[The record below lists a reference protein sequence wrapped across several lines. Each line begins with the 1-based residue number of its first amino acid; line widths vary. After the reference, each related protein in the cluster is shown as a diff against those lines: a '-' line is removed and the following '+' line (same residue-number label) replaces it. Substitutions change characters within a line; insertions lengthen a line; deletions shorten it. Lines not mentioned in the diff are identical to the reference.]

1 MTATINAS
9 TTAGVVTTADTSG
22 ILQLQTNGTAAL
34 TVDAS
39 QRTAFVAGTA
49 ALPAITTTGDTN
61 TGIWFPAGDTIA
73 FTEGGVE
80 SMRIN
85 SSGNMGIGT
94 TTPQGRLNLSN
105 AGAAGFEFFVNSPS
119 AGVGT
124 YIQSYNR
131 SGAAY
136 VETHYYAASHTF
148 RTDASA
154 TTMVLN
160 TSGNVGIGTTSPSTK
175 LEVKKDSATAYD
187 PATAAFNTIL
197 SLSNTTSG
205 ASNNALMS
213 FTTESNGEWYIG
225 GVQNAGN
232 TAADFVFASRAS
244 GARAERMRINSSGST
259 FFNCTASPTSNSS
272 GPGGLN
278 ALVSSGDVFN
288 IKHTADG
295 NNVFNIWQTG
305 TASFNAI
312 TFFKGGSQ
320 TGIGQIL
327 GTTSSTAYQTSSDY
341 RLKENITPMTG
352 ALDKVAQL
360 KPVTY
365 KWKVDGSDGQ
375 GFIAH
380 ELQAVVPD
388 CVSGEK
394 DQVNKDGS
402 IKPQGIDTSF
412 LVATLTAAIQE
423 LKAIVDAQGAEIAAL
438 KGATA

>member
-1 MTATINAS
+1 MAFEN
-9 TTAGVVTTADTSG
+9 
-22 ILQLQTNGTAAL
+22 NGAE
-34 TVDAS
+34 
-39 QRTAFVAGTA
+39 R
-49 ALPAITTTGDTN
+49 
-61 TGIWFPAGDTIA
+61 
-73 FTEGGVE
+73 
-80 SMRIN
+80 MRID
-85 SSGNMGIGT
+85 S
-94 TTPQGRLNLSN
+94 
-105 AGAAGFEFFVNSPS
+105 
-119 AGVGT
+119 
-124 YIQSYNR
+124 
-131 SGAAY
+131 
-136 VETHYYAASHTF
+136 
-148 RTDASA
+148 
-154 TTMVLN
+154 
-160 TSGNVGIGTTSPSTK
+160 SGNVGIGTTSPTAKLHVYTSAGDINGQIETAGAGQAALNLYNSTRK
-175 LEVKKDSATAYD
+175 FRLIADASA
-187 PATAAFNTIL
+187 
-197 SLSNTTSG
+197 
-205 ASNNALMS
+205 NALVI
-213 FTTESNGEWYIG
+213 YD
-225 GVQNAGN
+225 Q
-232 TAADFVFASRAS
+232 TAS
-244 GARAERMRINSSGST
+244 AERARINSSGST

-278 ALVSSGDVFN
+278 ALISSGDVFN

-305 TASFNAI
+305 TAAFNAI

-341 RLKENITPMTG
+341 RLKENIVPMTG

-394 DQVNKDGS
+394 DQVNEDGS